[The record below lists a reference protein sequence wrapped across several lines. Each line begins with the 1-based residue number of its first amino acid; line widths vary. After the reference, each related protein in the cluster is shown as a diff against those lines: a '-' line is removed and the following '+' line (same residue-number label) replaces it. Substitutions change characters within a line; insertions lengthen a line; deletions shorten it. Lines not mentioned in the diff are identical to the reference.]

1 MSTYAMSQLSSYIS
15 FNTYLCWGSEMQ
27 GKTEDKHIKRMANLL
42 RQGATLTDLSC
53 PACAS
58 PLFRLKDGT
67 LWCGKCEKKVVVVKE
82 GEEQEKASSAAYDK
96 LEVTLLAKV
105 QSVQDKIQNTEDV
118 EELQKLSSA
127 LSELL
132 NNLEKVKTMKKA

>member
-1 MSTYAMSQLSSYIS
+1 MRIYFGVPEL
-15 FNTYLCWGSEMQ
+15 Q
-27 GKTEDKHIKRMANLL
+27 GKSEDKPIKRMADLL

-67 LWCGKCEKKVVVVKE
+67 LWCAKDEKKVIVVRE
-82 GEEQEKASSAAYDK
+82 GEEPEKTSNMAYEK
-96 LEVTLLAKV
+96 LEETLLKKV
-105 QSVQDKIQNTEDV
+105 QELQDKIQKTENV
-118 EELQKLSSA
+118 EELQKLSTA

-132 NNLEKVKTMKKA
+132 SNLEKIKRMKKS

>member
-1 MSTYAMSQLSSYIS
+1 V
-15 FNTYLCWGSEMQ
+15 Q
-27 GKTEDKHIKRMANLL
+27 GKTEDNPIKRMADLL

-67 LWCGKCEKKVVVVKE
+67 LWCAKDEKKVIVVKE
-82 GEEQEKASSAAYDK
+82 GEETRKASNAAYDK
-96 LEVTLLAKV
+96 LEATLLAKV
-105 QSVQDKIQNTEDV
+105 EDIQNKIQQTDNV
-118 EELQKLSSA
+118 EELQKLSTA

-132 NNLEKVKTMKKA
+132 DNLEKIKKIKKR

>member
-1 MSTYAMSQLSSYIS
+1 
-15 FNTYLCWGSEMQ
+15 MQ
-27 GKTEDKHIKRMANLL
+27 GKTEDKPIKRMAELL

-67 LWCGKCEKKVVVVKE
+67 LWCAKDEKKVVVVKE
-82 GEEQEKASSAAYDK
+82 GEEPKIASNAAYDK
-96 LEVTLLAKV
+96 LEATLLAKV
-105 QSVQDKIQNTEDV
+105 EDIQNKIQQTENV
-118 EELQKLSSA
+118 EELQKLSAA

-132 NNLEKVKTMKKA
+132 GNLEKIQKMKKR

>member
-1 MSTYAMSQLSSYIS
+1 
-15 FNTYLCWGSEMQ
+15 MQ
-27 GKTEDKHIKRMANLL
+27 EKTEDKPIKRMADLL

-67 LWCGKCEKKVVVVKE
+67 LWCAKDEKKVIVVKE
-82 GEEQEKASSAAYDK
+82 GEEPEKASNAAYDK
-96 LEVTLLAKV
+96 LEAILMAKV
-105 QSVQDKIQNTEDV
+105 EDVQNKIQQTENV
-118 EELQKLSSA
+118 EELQKLSTA

-132 NNLEKVKTMKKA
+132 YNLEKIQKMKKR